1 MKKYFTG
8 STLKIIAACCM
19 LVDHIGQVVLKNGV
33 VLSAPYSLF
42 TDAQFSI
49 LLSAVN
55 VCHMVGRIAFPIFCF
70 LLVEGFLHTHSLK
83 KYWLHLCIFALI
95 SEPIYDL
102 ANTGQLFSM
111 EQQNVMFTWLL
122 GLTVL
127 IIIRTCKDRWPV
139 SILAIGAGAYLSY
152 LCHLDGWY
160 YGILLIGT
168 FYLFHDT
175 SIVKYVVS
183 IAVMYVCGLD
193 FSIYGWIDPYFLTAV
208 FSLLPVCLY
217 NGERGRNLKYFFY
230 MFYPLHLLGLFLIAA
245 YLKTILMP
253 T

>member
-1 MKKYFTG
+1 MKKCLTG
-8 STLKIIAACCM
+8 STLKIMAVCSM
-19 LVDHIGQVVLKNGV
+19 LLDHFGQVVLKNGV
-33 VLSAPYSLF
+33 VLNAPYSLF
-42 TDAQFSI
+42 TDEQFSI
-49 LLSAVN
+49 LLSAVD
-55 VCHMVGRIAFPIFCF
+55 VCHIVGRIAFPIFCF

-83 KYWLHLCIFALI
+83 KYWLHVCIFALI

-102 ANTGQLFSM
+102 ANTGRFFSM

-127 IIIRTCKDRWPV
+127 AIIKRFNNRWPV
-139 SILAIGAGAYLSY
+139 SILAIAVGAYISY

-168 FYLFHDT
+168 FYLFHHT

-183 IAVMYVCGLD
+183 IVVMYVCGLD

-208 FSLLPVCLY
+208 FSLLPVYLY

-230 MFYPLHLLGLFLIAA
+230 VFYPLHLLGLFFLGT
-245 YLKTILMP
+245 YLKTILISV
-253 T
+253 